1 MIRKIHRHRYI
12 HLGSSPFVETLKDFR
27 AWLEASDYTP
37 RIIRQHVSRLDYVLR
52 EMANTPGATCTAEQL
67 HTAFGKHDA
76 SPAQLMFFRSTQRHY
91 QRYLVSRGLL
101 SVPVLQDR
109 FAALRRRYHRDL
121 VEVRGFADSTLRQ
134 HDATV
139 ADFLNRG
146 VRPRQGL
153 RRLTREDVERY
164 ISIKSKENSRQSLQH
179 VVAVLR
185 AFLCYCHDQTEIPSR
200 LDDIDTPRAY
210 RGELLPRALE
220 WSAIQRLMRSIDRR
234 TGTGERDYAI
244 LHLMAHYGLRPSEI
258 VSLRLDSINWRDST
272 LRVEQRKT
280 RSDLVLPLAA
290 VTLKALRR
298 YLDRD
303 RGCDASKYAELFL
316 RNHCPYRPLKRTAV
330 SEMFARRAEAIGLGR
345 REYSAYSLRHAFA
358 MRLLTRGVGV
368 KAIGD
373 VLGHRDLESTCV
385 YLRLDVHALRDV
397 ALPVP
402 QSAGSSGG
410 RHA

>member
-1 MIRKIHRHRYI
+1 MR
-12 HLGSSPFVETLKDFR
+12 
-27 AWLEASDYTP
+27 
-37 RIIRQHVSRLDYVLR
+37 
-52 EMANTPGATCTAEQL
+52 C
-67 HTAFGKHDA
+67 
-76 SPAQLMFFRSTQRHY
+76 
-91 QRYLVSRGLL
+91 
-101 SVPVLQDR
+101 
-109 FAALRRRYHRDL
+109 RYHREL
-121 VEVRGFADSTLRQ
+121 VEVRGFAHSTLKQ

-139 ADFLNRG
+139 ADFLKRG
-146 VRPRQGL
+146 LRPSQGL
-153 RRLTREDVERY
+153 RRLTRKDIERY

-185 AFLCYCHDQTEIPSR
+185 AFLCYCHDQSEIPSR

-220 WSAIQRLMRSIDRR
+220 WSASQKLLRSIELR

-258 VSLRLDSINWRDST
+258 VALRLDSINWRDST

-290 VTLKALRR
+290 TTLKTLHR
-298 YLDRD
+298 YIDRD
-303 RGCDASKYAELFL
+303 RGRDAGKYAELFL
-316 RNHCPYRPLKRTAV
+316 RNHCPYRPLKKTAI
-330 SEMFARRAEAIGLGR
+330 SEMFARRTQAIGLGQG
-345 REYSAYSLRHAFA
+345 EYSAYSLRHAFA
-358 MRLLTRGVGV
+358 MRLLRRGVGV

-385 YLRLDVHALRDV
+385 YLRLDVQALRDV
-397 ALPVP
+397 PLPVP
-402 QSAGSSGG
+402 RSAISSGG